1 MLNSKLSIDS
11 SKIIIEEI
19 GRKKLS
25 DTCNVG
31 LSAISQWLNRG
42 IPISWA
48 KYLRLRFPRLQCWK
62 NISEELVK

>member
-1 MLNSKLSIDS
+1 MLNSKLSINS

-19 GRKKLS
+19 GRKKLA

-48 KYLRLRFPRLQCWK
+48 KYLRLRFPRLKCWK
-62 NISEELVK
+62 NINEELVK

>member
-1 MLNSKLSIDS
+1 MIK
-11 SKIIIEEI
+11 SKIPIDYSRVIIEEI
-19 GRKKLS
+19 GRKKLAN
-25 DTCNVG
+25 TCDIG

-62 NISEELVK
+62 KIPEDLVK

>member
-1 MLNSKLSIDS
+1 MLNSKLSIDH

-19 GRKKLS
+19 GRKKLA

-42 IPISWA
+42 IPISWT

-62 NISEELVK
+62 NIHEDLVK

>member
-1 MLNSKLSIDS
+1 MINSKIPIDHS
-11 SKIIIEEI
+11 RVIIEEI
-19 GRKKLS
+19 GRKKLAN
-25 DTCNVG
+25 TCDIG

-62 NISEELVK
+62 KIPEDLVK